1 MLIKLNIQTRVPA
14 TESNHSIGHIILIR
28 KKRQGGSL
36 NNLKWPDKHH
46 LPQGYFGH
54 LSEDWLII
62 NKMLNF
68 KLHDYDRLIDSVEA
82 AALRDR
88 EVFSTVAEIVVKIV
102 KWWTTLKEIQRMD
115 FRVVSTVMRFF

>member
-1 MLIKLNIQTRVPA
+1 
-14 TESNHSIGHIILIR
+14 
-28 KKRQGGSL
+28 
-36 NNLKWPDKHH
+36 
-46 LPQGYFGH
+46 
-54 LSEDWLII
+54 
-62 NKMLNF
+62 MLNF